1 MPNGT
6 YGGVR
11 GRKTKEIGGK
21 LRKSFVFLLLDFSRP
36 APSPVSVSCR
46 PPSTKSA
53 IFVDELLF
61 CPCHPPNRPFSWTN
75 RPFALAIHA
84 WGLVSGGSERHRR
97 PPPALPAHVC
107 SLLRH
112 PLAGGGMSPH
122 AAPPRFWS
130 GSGHPA
136 TSALLGSVSGQKKR
150 FFVPNATELQ
160 YLDKNSRYVSQGNP
174 SRF

>member
-1 MPNGT
+1 MLTVVVVRMLTLFPARFGIMALYPNQ
-6 YGGVR
+6 
-11 GRKTKEIGGK
+11 
-21 LRKSFVFLLLDFSRP
+21 P
-36 APSPVSVSCR
+36 
-46 PPSTKSA
+46 
-53 IFVDELLF
+53 LLF
-61 CPCHPPNRPFSWTN
+61 PARFGIRPCFPNWQRQERATCRAASLCH
-75 RPFALAIHA
+75 R
-84 WGLVSGGSERHRR
+84 GSERHRR

-122 AAPPRFWS
+122 
-130 GSGHPA
+130 PA

-160 YLDKNSRYVSQGNP
+160 YLDKISRYVSQGNP